1 MTIGSLA
8 QPSYE
13 FGGPIGPSGDPAE
26 FNLTT
31 GGVPGSGGA
40 RSKADIPTYDISGPE
55 DLYTL
60 NKRNRQLSSLSTS
73 IAPLRLTT
81 ATLGEYQQRLSRAY
95 AKPPSTLLQLGAR
108 EGVKLGASKS
118 VKYGID
124 KAFPGFL
131 TQTMSLPPTYALSAP
146 SAGASMAEVLKFA
159 SQPVGTAATGT
170 TGLSAYSSF
179 TSGAGAATTSGAG
192 AATTSGTGA
201 ATTGFSAGIGSTAAE
216 TLAMQSTRQTAVGL
230 GGQTATLSYNSFMN
244 LGQQGGQTAFTAA
257 KAPVLNVPAVN
268 LGKGM
273 TQAVSQEAAIQ
284 AADQAALAA
293 ASGEVAAQGGTK
305 VITTQTMARINYAM
319 AYIQVG
325 YDIYRFISDPG
336 PATGGAAAGAGGP
349 GAGRV
354 GPSRVPA
361 AGPCRAPPL
370 WNSSTISPW
379 STTTSRT
386 RTWSGAISRPSG
398 ACGEYPKRW
407 WPATPCSPLGT
418 WPCLGPPAGTRR
430 RRRS

>member
-1 MTIGSLA
+1 MTISLA
-8 QPSYE
+8 H
-13 FGGPIGPSGDPAE
+13 GLDRPIGVSAKPAA
-26 FNLTT
+26 FNPTT

-108 EGVKLGASKS
+108 EGVKLGAGKA

-179 TSGAGAATTSGAG
+179 MSTKGISSGARAATEGAAGL
-192 AATTSGTGA
+192 
-201 ATTGFSAGIGSTAAE
+201 SAGIGSTAAE
-216 TLAMQSTRQTAVGL
+216 TLAMSGVQQT
-230 GGQTATLSYNSFMN
+230 GQTAAGIGGQLTEMSYN
-244 LGQQGGQTAFTAA
+244 Q
-257 KAPVLNVPAVN
+257 
-268 LGKGM
+268 
-273 TQAVSQEAAIQ
+273 
-284 AADQAALAA
+284 
-293 ASGEVAAQGGTK
+293 
-305 VITTQTMARINYAM
+305 
-319 AYIQVG
+319 
-325 YDIYRFISDPG
+325 
-336 PATGGAAAGAGGP
+336 
-349 GAGRV
+349 
-354 GPSRVPA
+354 
-361 AGPCRAPPL
+361 
-370 WNSSTISPW
+370 
-379 STTTSRT
+379 
-386 RTWSGAISRPSG
+386 
-398 ACGEYPKRW
+398 
-407 WPATPCSPLGT
+407 
-418 WPCLGPPAGTRR
+418 
-430 RRRS
+430 